1 VAYSPPAWN
10 AVDFSGTGQ
19 VVSAPR
25 WDRVN
30 FVTPPAS
37 LAWSDSD
44 IAPDSLGEANHQYA
58 SGTADLAPDALGEAN
73 HQHAFST
80 ADIAPDALGEAW
92 RTFFASVAGDIT
104 PDALGRADMVYSAA
118 GDASLSPL
126 AAGTAVFVYLC
137 QSQSDLLPDALGEAY
152 RPTSYA
158 AGLSDLSPD
167 AIGIAVRGVSAFGI
181 ADLSPDARGDL
192 VRLFRCSVDAAIFPE
207 SEAIAAFSPSPKPVW
222 CSFVASIA
230 PHAIGI
236 TSA

>member
-19 VVSAPR
+19 AVSAPR

-44 IAPDSLGEANHQYA
+44 IAPDS
-58 SGTADLAPDALGEAN
+58 LGEAN

-104 PDALGRADMVYSAA
+104 PDALGRADMVYSGA
-118 GDASLSPL
+118 GDASLSPF

-137 QSQSDLLPDALGEAY
+137 QSQADLLPDALGEAY

-167 AIGIAVRGVSAFGI
+167 AIGIAVRGVSAFGV
-181 ADLSPDARGDL
+181 ADISIDPVAPRAMKSRDGSCSP
-192 VRLFRCSVDAAIFPE
+192 
-207 SEAIAAFSPSPKPVW
+207 
-222 CSFVASIA
+222 
-230 PHAIGI
+230 
-236 TSA
+236 